1 MGTLLFLVVVGGRF
15 VIPLFIPRFPLP
27 ALVAA
32 LVLDGVDQTIF
43 QAFGYDP
50 PGYQS
55 YDKAMDM
62 FYLSVAYLSALR
74 NWTSRPALQVVRFL
88 FFYRLAGVVLFELTE
103 WRAVLLIFPN
113 TFEYFFIAYEIVRLG
128 WDPARVSLRRWVLT
142 AAAIWIFIKL
152 PQEWWIHVAQLD
164 VTDTLAAYPWLI
176 PILVL
181 VLAGLALGIRFWLW
195 RRLPQR
201 AWSWHV
207 AADPLPTEMD
217 TAAERDAWVS
227 AHWRVL
233 SAATVE
239 KVMLIGLLCLIYGYV
254 LPGRRSSDLELFVG
268 AAAFVVINV
277 MISLAVARRTASLES
292 ALAAFGVRVLLNTA
306 LVLAADW
313 LLRRFGGDIN
323 TGIAQFFAVLLSLLI
338 TLDDRFRPVSQVRM
352 AAQSR
357 PDPPAGRP
365 GGPGVSGRPVPP
377 GRAGAAAGDSGPG
390 AVDGTPAK
398 DAQ

>member
-181 VLAGLALGIRFWLW
+181 VVAGLALGIRFWLW
-195 RRLPQR
+195 PRLPQR

-268 AAAFVVINV
+268 VAAFVVINV

-292 ALAAFGVRVLLNTA
+292 ALAAFGVRVLLNA
-306 LVLAADW
+306 GLLLAADW

-323 TGIAQFFAVLLSLLI
+323 TGIAQFFGVLLSLLI

-357 PDPPAGRP
+357 PDPPA
-365 GGPGVSGRPVPP
+365 VRPVFP
-377 GRAGAAAGDSGPG
+377 GPAGATAGDSGPG
-390 AVDGTPAK
+390 ADGTPAK
-398 DAQ
+398 DVQ